1 MLKKIQAGAA
11 EAATTAGIE
20 AYYLQGKKN
29 GFNHTPEVEAQIGIM
44 RENREEIPILRE
56 DVSSILNH
64 QKEVAAA
71 ETKCGADLVAMSDHT
86 NQHPQLKTIMQL
98 FGALLTTTASN
109 RYSMHANIEAIK
121 EEWKAMETV
130 DLKEIRVKQDQMNK
144 SWSTKRYWDKEKKPV
159 KSAEFDSRSKVLVSE
174 FVHMIHSLREKK
186 EELLPGYILSIVQAE
201 MEFHRKTLEEL
212 VKCEST
218 IRNMG
223 RITPNKFTDYDQFA
237 PLPESTGGG
246 GGGGGAAVASHI
258 PPPVASPK
266 ANVIRAQGVYPF
278 EGQSPDELSFN
289 PGDELII
296 IEQTGEWW
304 TAEMRGR
311 RGLIPGNYVKIL

>member
-1 MLKKIQAGAA
+1 
-11 EAATTAGIE
+11 
-20 AYYLQGKKN
+20 
-29 GFNHTPEVEAQIGIM
+29 
-44 RENREEIPILRE
+44 
-56 DVSSILNH
+56 
-64 QKEVAAA
+64 
-71 ETKCGADLVAMSDHT
+71 
-86 NQHPQLKTIMQL
+86 
-98 FGALLTTTASN
+98 
-109 RYSMHANIEAIK
+109 
-121 EEWKAMETV
+121 
-130 DLKEIRVKQDQMNK
+130 
-144 SWSTKRYWDKEKKPV
+144 
-159 KSAEFDSRSKVLVSE
+159 
-174 FVHMIHSLREKK
+174 MIHSLREKK